1 MHDCAGARHARG
13 EVVYSNEI
21 SGRIIMTCMIVLARG
36 EVVYSNEISRILPLR
51 KSG

>member
-1 MHDCAGARHARG
+1 MGGQGIHGIGGQVNKSGEDYYDMHDCAGARHARG

-21 SGRIIMTCMIVLARG
+21 R
-36 EVVYSNEISRILPLR
+36 RILPLR